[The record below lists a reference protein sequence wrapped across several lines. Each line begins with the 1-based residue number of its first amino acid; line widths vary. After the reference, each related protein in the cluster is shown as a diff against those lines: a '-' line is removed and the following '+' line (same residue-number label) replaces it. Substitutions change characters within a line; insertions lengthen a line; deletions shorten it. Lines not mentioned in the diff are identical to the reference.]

1 VLSAECFLLP
11 SQVVT
16 RDSSLL
22 QLVTCHSSLVT
33 NKMFDQKTLHIGD
46 PAPEL
51 KLKDQHGNLVFLRD
65 YAGRWVIL
73 YFYPKDDTPG
83 CTREACNFRDESQE
97 WAPFNAQVLG
107 VSVDSCE
114 SHERFARKFG
124 LKFPLLADPTKKVT
138 RAYGALAFYRLARR
152 MTFIIDPAGKIRKI
166 FSRVNPKVHAE
177 EVAQALR
184 ELQTSVTSA

>member
-1 VLSAECFLLP
+1 
-11 SQVVT
+11 
-16 RDSSLL
+16 
-22 QLVTCHSSLVT
+22 
-33 NKMFDQKTLHIGD
+33 MFDQKTLQIGD

-83 CTREACNFRDESQE
+83 CTKEACNFRDELQE
-97 WAPFNAQVLG
+97 WSLFSAQVLG
-107 VSVDSCE
+107 VSVDTCE

-124 LKFPLLADPTKKVT
+124 LNLPLLADPTKRVT
-138 RAYGALAFYRLARR
+138 KAYGALAFYRLARR

-177 EVAQALR
+177 EVTQALR